1 MAYLDYPMKVLKC
14 LTRERS
20 AARIFQIGL
29 LLVDTKMFEAGGGS
43 GRTPRLPQERVGLDA
58 SLKERPAV
66 VDSSETLQQARLR
79 ARLAILHHQE
89 HYNKYSQQIEYDI
102 LATC

>member
-1 MAYLDYPMKVLKC
+1 MPN
-14 LTRERS
+14 RERS

-43 GRTPRLPQERVGLDA
+43 GRTPRLPQEHHLGLDA

-66 VDSSETLQQARLR
+66 LDSSETLQQARLR

-89 HYNKYSQQIEYDI
+89 HYNKSSPQSQYDI